1 MDCTDSGAIA
11 FVSLT
16 LFYGLSVFLSAPLL
30 VFFVYLSAPLLLY
43 VMGLSLAVWQKVTVT
58 QKHTRT
64 QSVFYS
70 QLE

>member
-43 VMGLSLAVWQKVTVT
+43 VMGLSLAV
-58 QKHTRT
+58 
-64 QSVFYS
+64 
-70 QLE
+70 